1 MNKLLIESEEQILKP
16 IIGVS
21 PLWDDKLNSI
31 WMLPEYMDCIRESG
45 GIPVIFPLTANED
58 DLCRLIEMC
67 DGFLLTGGHDVS
79 PKIYGEKPM
88 CGLISCCEERD
99 KTESVILENAIK
111 NDKPLLGICRGIQF
125 INAKLGGTLYQD
137 IPSQYPTK
145 IEHHQHAPYDI
156 PCHGVEIAKNTPL
169 YNCLKAENILVNSY
183 HHQAVKQPAPALEI
197 MARSSD
203 GLAEALYMPNRRFL
217 WAVQW
222 HPEFLYK
229 KDVYS
234 RKIFDAFTASI
245 K

>member
-1 MNKLLIESEEQILKP
+1 MKP
-16 IIGVS
+16 IIGVM

-31 WMLPEYMDCIRESG
+31 WMLPDYMDCIRESG
-45 GIPVIFPLTANED
+45 GIPVIFPLTASED
-58 DLCRLIEMC
+58 DICRLAEMC

-79 PKIYGEKPM
+79 PKIYGEKP
-88 CGLISCCEERD
+88 LNELVSCCEERD
-99 KTESVILENAIK
+99 KTESVILEKAIK
-111 NDKPLLGICRGIQF
+111 DDKPLLGICRGIQF

-137 IPSQYPTK
+137 IPSQCPSG

-156 PCHGVEIAKNTPL
+156 PCHEVEIVENSPM
-169 YNCLKAENILVNSY
+169 YNCLGAESILVNSY
-183 HHQAVKQPAPALEI
+183 HHQAVKQTAPALEI
-197 MARSSD
+197 MARSPD
-203 GLAEALYMPNRRFL
+203 GLAEALYMPSRRFL

-234 RKIFDAFTASI
+234 RKIFDAFIASI